1 MLGAASVL
9 VVHARSW
16 ILLAE
21 ESTHRTTGEQGAV
34 ALNPESGQTATTL
47 ESPNKTPPSTAE
59 ATAGRALTIIED
71 SQRVKQRCSSVL
83 AVIVAIRSINR
94 DGFLS

>member
-47 ESPNKTPPSTAE
+47 ESPNKTPPLHCRGNCRKGA
-59 ATAGRALTIIED
+59 D
-71 SQRVKQRCSSVL
+71 HH
-83 AVIVAIRSINR
+83 
-94 DGFLS
+94 